1 MLLNVPEE
9 TPCNTVRT
17 TMSNYK
23 KTIFNNGTRIIT
35 ESISHAK
42 SVSLGIWVNAGS
54 RDELDKE
61 RGIFHFIEH
70 MIFKGTT
77 NRSATQIAKDLDTI
91 GGFSN
96 AFTGKEQTC
105 FHARVLDKHLQFLT
119 ELFSDI
125 FINSLFAEKDLELE
139 KAVVLQEIS
148 MTEDT
153 PDEYVHVLSDQ
164 TFWQEDPL
172 GRPILGTKETVS
184 NITKKEILDY
194 VSRFYSPKRIVI
206 AAAGNV
212 DHTLVVDYFRS
223 FLEPLS
229 EGNNISFTRP
239 VPLVT
244 PTVSSYPKE
253 LEQVHL
259 CVGAQASSLSGE
271 KRFAEAIFN
280 TLLGGN
286 MSSRLFQEIREKR
299 GLAYSVYSYM
309 NAFIDTGLLR
319 IYLAT
324 DKNEINRVL
333 ELIELLIKEIKNGN
347 LSEDDLAR
355 AKDYLIGG
363 ILLGAENVSNLMLR
377 LARNEFIFE
386 RYIHY
391 DELIKEIEKVTLD
404 EVIDA
409 SERIFSAGN
418 VSITALGPV
427 DRDVIAVDSLKF

>member
-1 MLLNVPEE
+1 M
-9 TPCNTVRT
+9 T
-17 TMSNYK
+17 NYK
-23 KTIFNNGTRIIT
+23 KTILKNGFRIIT
-35 ESISHAK
+35 ESLSHAK

-70 MIFKGTT
+70 MIFKGTK
-77 NRSATQIAKDLDTI
+77 NRSARQIAKDLDTI

-96 AFTGKEQTC
+96 AFTSKEQTC

-164 TFWQEDPL
+164 TFWQGDPL

-184 NITKKEILDY
+184 NITRKEILDY
-194 VSRFYSPKRIVI
+194 VSRFYSPERVVI
-206 AAAGNV
+206 AATGNV
-212 DHTLVVDYFRS
+212 DHTLVVDYFKS

-229 EGNNISFTRP
+229 NGNNSLLTRP

-244 PTVSSYPKE
+244 PTISSYPKE

-271 KRFAEAIFN
+271 RRFAEAIFN
-280 TLLGGN
+280 TILGGN

-299 GLAYSVYSYM
+299 GLAYSVYSYI
-309 NAFIDTGLLR
+309 NAYIDTGLLR

-324 DKNEINRVL
+324 DKNEINMVL
-333 ELIELLIKEIKNGN
+333 ELIKLLIADIKNGN
-347 LSEDDLAR
+347 LSKDDIAR
-355 AKDYLIGG
+355 AKEYLIGG
-363 ILLGAENVSNLMLR
+363 ILLSSENISNLMLR
-377 LARNEFIFE
+377 LAKNEFIFE

-391 DELIKEIEKVTLD
+391 EELIRELEKVTLD

-409 SERIFSAGN
+409 SERIFSSGN
-418 VSITALGPV
+418 VSVTALGPV
-427 DRDVIAVDSLKF
+427 DKDSITVDYLTF

>member
-1 MLLNVPEE
+1 MI
-9 TPCNTVRT
+9 
-17 TMSNYK
+17 YK
-23 KTIFNNGTRIIT
+23 KTIFDNGTKIIT

-172 GRPILGTKETVS
+172 GRPILGTKETVC
-184 NITKKEILDY
+184 NITRKEIIDY
-194 VSRFYSPKRIVI
+194 VSRFYSPKRVVV

-212 DHTLVVDYFRS
+212 DHNFLVDYFRS

-229 EGNNISFTRP
+229 DENNGSFTRP

-271 KRFAEAIFN
+271 KRFAEVIFN

-286 MSSRLFQEIREKR
+286 MSSRLFQEIREKK
-299 GLAYSVYSYM
+299 GLAYSIYSYI
-309 NAFIDTGLLR
+309 NAYIDTGLLR

-324 DKNEINRVL
+324 DKKEINRVL

-347 LSEDDLAR
+347 LSEDDIAR
-355 AKDYLIGG
+355 AKECLIGG
-363 ILLGAENVSNLMLR
+363 ILLGAENMSNLMLR
-377 LARNEFIFE
+377 LAKNEFIFG
-386 RYIHY
+386 RYISY
-391 DELIKEIEKVTLD
+391 EELIKELEKVTLD
-404 EVIDA
+404 EVIDV
-409 SERIFSAGN
+409 SKRMFSAGN
-418 VSITALGPV
+418 VSITALGPL
-427 DRDVIAVDSLKF
+427 DRDTIAVDPLNF